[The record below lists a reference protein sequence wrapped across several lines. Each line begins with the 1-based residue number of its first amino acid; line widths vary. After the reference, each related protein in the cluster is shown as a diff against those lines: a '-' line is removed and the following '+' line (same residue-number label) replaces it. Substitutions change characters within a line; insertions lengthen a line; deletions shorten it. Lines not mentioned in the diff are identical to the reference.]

1 MATLTLNLRGLDEG
15 TLGWLRSRAA
25 AHGRSVNAELLDLI
39 AVARTDETVAGSA
52 SPFAKSH
59 HRARALGFSSA
70 STSRGIVRAD
80 RDRDDK
86 LRP

>member
-1 MATLTLNLRGLDEG
+1 MATLSLRSLDEN
-15 TLGWLRSRAA
+15 TLDWLRSRAA
-25 AHGRSVNAELLDLI
+25 AHGKSVNAELLELI
-39 AVARTDETVAGSA
+39 AVARTDELAAESA
-52 SPFAKSH
+52 SPFAKSLR
-59 HRARALGFSSA
+59 RARALGVRSP